1 MNVLTAGWDWLRS
14 PSEHMVTT
22 KDETSIRCGSC
33 CIGICT
39 YIQTRVL
46 VPTPP
51 TQPLSFFSFLA
62 AFASVTFSRCRS
74 PIDIIYS
81 PLHMAS
87 PIPQISISPP
97 PPQELLVEPY
107 SPFSAASFLTSSL
120 DDVGFRPRHLTPPP
134 THTKFNVHL
143 SPLRPSEV
151 AHTGK
156 GLGRE
161 RFEALLKASKERNA
175 ALGGKKDVD
184 LRKEIALKAH
194 KNKQVER
201 RALFLSKVHAPPSPT
216 AAMTPKTPPD
226 SPSIFHYSLPS
237 PGLISPL
244 ERFQSLSNDREVW
257 VERVDFR
264 LTVDKP
270 ELRPTAY
277 NTKPKA
283 LPSLDQIS
291 ARLSSHQTH
300 RTPSPGPR
308 PQLQSDIIPPL
319 AARKPAARRLI
330 DVGRLRMPVRER
342 TVSLPKSELRV
353 TTLIAP
359 HTATICP
366 TTVSTTNPR
375 VLESRE
381 AKAYNMLSTIK
392 RRTVSMA
399 HELTGS
405 DSEDVDG
412 RRTKWKRHS
421 APADLMPL
429 HERSGFEHPVLS
441 LPGGF

>member
-1 MNVLTAGWDWLRS
+1 MCTDKGCCSNAAHTAAF
-14 PSEHMVTT
+14 P
-22 KDETSIRCGSC
+22 
-33 CIGICT
+33 
-39 YIQTRVL
+39 
-46 VPTPP
+46 
-51 TQPLSFFSFLA
+51 FSFSSLA
-62 AFASVTFSRCRS
+62 AFVSVTFSRCRS
-74 PIDIIYS
+74 PIALSYIIFS
-81 PLHMAS
+81 PLLHMAS

-107 SPFSAASFLTSSL
+107 SPFSATSFLTSSL
-120 DDVGFRPRHLTPPP
+120 DADGFRPRHLTPPP
-134 THTKFNVHL
+134 THTRFNQQL

-151 AHTGK
+151 THTGK

-175 ALGGKKDVD
+175 ALGGRKDVD

-244 ERFQSLSNDREVW
+244 ELFQSLSNDGDRPTAREVW
-257 VERVDFR
+257 VEQVDFR
-264 LTVDKP
+264 LTVDKR

-277 NTKPKA
+277 NVKPKA

-291 ARLSSHQTH
+291 ARLSSHRTH
-300 RTPSPGPR
+300 RAPSPSPR
-308 PQLQSDIIPPL
+308 PQLQSDIIPSL

-330 DVGRLRMPVRER
+330 DVGRLRMPARER
-342 TVSLPKSELRV
+342 TVSDLRV
-353 TTLIAP
+353 T
-359 HTATICP
+359 
-366 TTVSTTNPR
+366 TTVSTTSTHA
-375 VLESRE
+375 LESRE

-399 HELTGS
+399 HELAGS
-405 DSEDVDG
+405 DSEDIDG
-412 RRTKWKRHS
+412 RRSKWKRHS

-429 HERSGFEHPVLS
+429 HERFGFEHPVLS

>member
-1 MNVLTAGWDWLRS
+1 
-14 PSEHMVTT
+14 
-22 KDETSIRCGSC
+22 
-33 CIGICT
+33 
-39 YIQTRVL
+39 
-46 VPTPP
+46 
-51 TQPLSFFSFLA
+51 
-62 AFASVTFSRCRS
+62 
-74 PIDIIYS
+74 
-81 PLHMAS
+81 MAS

-120 DDVGFRPRHLTPPP
+120 DDDAFRSHHLTPPP
-134 THTKFNVHL
+134 THTKFNLQL

-194 KNKQVER
+194 MNKQVER
-201 RALFLSKVHAPPSPT
+201 RALFLSKFHAPPSPT

-226 SPSIFHYSLPS
+226 SPSVFHYSLPS

-244 ERFQSLSNDREVW
+244 ELFQSLSDDHDSDRPTAREVW
-257 VERVDFR
+257 VEQVDFR
-264 LTVDKP
+264 LTVNKP
-270 ELRPTAY
+270 ELRAY
-277 NTKPKA
+277 NVKPKA

-300 RTPSPGPR
+300 RTPSPG
-308 PQLQSDIIPPL
+308 LQSDIIPPL
-319 AARKPAARRLI
+319 VARKPAARRLI
-330 DVGRLRMPVRER
+330 DVGRLRMPIRER
-342 TVSLPKSELRV
+342 T
-353 TTLIAP
+353 TLIVP

-366 TTVSTTNPR
+366 TTVSTTNPHA
-375 VLESRE
+375 LESRE

-399 HELTGS
+399 HELAGS
-405 DSEDVDG
+405 DLDDIDG
-412 RRTKWKRHS
+412 RRSKWKRHS

>member
-1 MNVLTAGWDWLRS
+1 
-14 PSEHMVTT
+14 
-22 KDETSIRCGSC
+22 
-33 CIGICT
+33 
-39 YIQTRVL
+39 
-46 VPTPP
+46 
-51 TQPLSFFSFLA
+51 
-62 AFASVTFSRCRS
+62 
-74 PIDIIYS
+74 
-81 PLHMAS
+81 
-87 PIPQISISPP
+87 
-97 PPQELLVEPY
+97 
-107 SPFSAASFLTSSL
+107 
-120 DDVGFRPRHLTPPP
+120 
-134 THTKFNVHL
+134 
-143 SPLRPSEV
+143 
-151 AHTGK
+151 
-156 GLGRE
+156 
-161 RFEALLKASKERNA
+161 
-175 ALGGKKDVD
+175 
-184 LRKEIALKAH
+184 
-194 KNKQVER
+194 
-201 RALFLSKVHAPPSPT
+201 LSKVHAPPSPT

-244 ERFQSLSNDREVW
+244 ELFQSLSNDRDSDRPTAREVW

-277 NTKPKA
+277 NVKSKA

-300 RTPSPGPR
+300 RTPGPR

-319 AARKPAARRLI
+319 VARKPAARRLI

-342 TVSLPKSELRV
+342 TVSLPKSV
-353 TTLIAP
+353 P
-359 HTATICP
+359 HTAT
-366 TTVSTTNPR
+366 TTVSTSNPH

-399 HELTGS
+399 HELAGS
-405 DSEDVDG
+405 DSEDIDG
-412 RRTKWKRHS
+412 RRSKWKRHS